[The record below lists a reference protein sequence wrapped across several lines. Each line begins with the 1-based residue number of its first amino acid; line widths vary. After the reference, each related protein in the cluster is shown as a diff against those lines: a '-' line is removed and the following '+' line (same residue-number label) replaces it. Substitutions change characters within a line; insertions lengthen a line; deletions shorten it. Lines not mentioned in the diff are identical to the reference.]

1 MNGCCKEVIE
11 PSVKLARMVNLLKLL
26 EFLYFALVLL
36 DLFLFDTGIFFMLL
50 FQIVFLLFGISS
62 KHFGYLLLS
71 ILVSLFYLYTIITR
85 VGASFQI
92 GFNKK
97 SDPLAFGFL
106 SFTAVFEIFCI
117 YVVFQTYKQAK
128 HEYRIK
134 YEYVP
139 AEDRNNENNNQI
151 DDNVNLMD
159 NNNEENNGQN
169 GNNNNF
175 EFPPFP
181 VNALGGN

>member
-1 MNGCCKEVIE
+1 M
-11 PSVKLARMVNLLKLL
+11 
-26 EFLYFALVLL
+26 
-36 DLFLFDTGIFFMLL
+36 
-50 FQIVFLLFGISS
+50 
-62 KHFGYLLLS
+62 
-71 ILVSLFYLYTIITR
+71 
-85 VGASFQI
+85 

-139 AEDRNNENNNQI
+139 AEERNNENNNQI

-169 GNNNNF
+169 GNNNNA